1 MTRFNLSTL
10 DLPTLHRHA
19 IGFDRLFDELGRTFV
34 NSRSDGNYPP
44 YNTIKLDDTHYIVE
58 LAVAGFAQDE
68 IEIELKENLLTI
80 KGEKAATEEADGREY
95 LHRGISAR
103 TFIRTFTLA
112 DHVEVKEASVS
123 NGILTIALEHVIPEE
138 KKAKK
143 IQIEYK
149 G

>member
-1 MTRFNLSTL
+1 MTRFNLATL

-19 IGFDRLFDELGRTFV
+19 IGFDRLFDELNRTFV

-44 YNTIKLDDTHYIVE
+44 YNTVKLDDTNYLVE

-68 IEIELKENLLTI
+68 IEIELKENQLTI
-80 KGEKAATEEADGREY
+80 KGEKTAEDEGREY

-103 TFIRTFTLA
+103 TFIRTFTIA

-123 NGILTIALEHVIPEE
+123 NGILTIALEHVVPEE